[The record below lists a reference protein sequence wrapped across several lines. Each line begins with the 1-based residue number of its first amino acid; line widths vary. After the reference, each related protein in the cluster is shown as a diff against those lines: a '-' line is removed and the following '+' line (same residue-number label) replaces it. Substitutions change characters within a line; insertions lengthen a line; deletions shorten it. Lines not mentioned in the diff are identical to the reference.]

1 MNVHNVNAQV
11 SGAGAISSKSD
22 NDTLLSLG
30 KKGDEIEGVITS
42 VSDQISISFNG
53 KEVKVPKSS
62 VQGATE
68 GAIKKFK
75 IMDIS
80 ATSVVLK
87 EVGINKEAAKNIQ
100 VYCTKVKADQTA
112 FNKRL
117 EEAAENKEEEPEEDL
132 EDTANRITGNDS
144 EDLDTEGYDYK
155 RFELERLE
163 RALSRIKEQRTEKEH
178 NVEKQ
183 IENNKEFKEDVEKI
197 AKHILK
203 STPYA
208 DQIIERLENS
218 DLPITEANISK
229 ILSGM
234 NLAET
239 IPNLSGESFEYM
251 IDNELDLTI
260 GNVYKASYSAY
271 RKNNEELSDQDF
283 EALKGQ
289 VDGVIADA
297 GYEVTDETRNQ
308 AKWILDNKLPLTKET
323 LNKLNDLTTL
333 KDTYSSSF
341 VLDQIIHTMEQG
353 NAVEDTVLTKDSTD
367 DMKKLIEDIKSITD
381 QAIIQTTQKYE
392 GKEIT
397 VVLLKMEQEQINQAL
412 VATEANKDTD
422 KSSNPVIIETGAAV
436 VGEIDIK
443 AVEAKRQL
451 EEIRLKMTVES
462 GQKMAAKGIDI
473 NTTELEKV
481 VEELRN
487 IEDEYYK
494 NLLRESGT
502 RQTSENIAIL
512 RDTTQKVNEL
522 KWMPS
527 NLLAETFTSRASAT
541 IDSLHEAGLNCQTR
555 FATANESYET
565 LMTAPRQDMGDSI
578 QKAFKNSMTDI
589 LDSLA
594 MEDTVANQ
602 RAIRM
607 LGYNGMEITK
617 ENITTMKEYD
627 EKVNYLLKNLT
638 PSVTMDFIRENKNPI
653 DIPLDTLN
661 EEIKQLKAENGISE
675 EDGYARYL
683 RKLEKQD
690 GITGSERDAYIGI
703 YRLLHNV
710 EKTDGAAIGSL
721 VRSGRDITLG
731 NLLTEVRTKKT
742 GNMDKLIDDSFGML
756 SDITYKTDSITAQID
771 KGFETEESDQGN
783 NKGSEANTNYNQM
796 VLQDILASISPSQVK
811 GIVENEE
818 WSDLSLEKL
827 RDKLNELPEDVKI
840 KQEYYEEQVQEIR
853 NLAENS
859 NEAIKFLT
867 DQNVP
872 VSIQSIRQ
880 AQILLNPSASLYKQ
894 ILNNA
899 KDLDKSTTDT
909 DDYSSEGQV
918 EEAFAAITDT
928 FEDRESLQTGLS
940 DFARVADTVLSS
952 QISSPDVNAKQVDSL
967 LLLRGAI
974 KLSATLNRNEYY
986 DIPIKVGDSI
996 TNISLTVLNN
1006 TGKQDSKVTMS
1017 VQSDRYGTIEAEF
1030 KVRDREAKGLILCDN
1045 QEANEMVKSNIG
1057 IIADS
1062 LEKQNIALS
1071 QMDLGVEKLNSQSYK
1086 TKGLTL
1092 NQDARAEDKAGNV
1105 TTKELYQVAKSFVI
1119 LVKRMEQG

>member
-1 MNVHNVNAQV
+1 M
-11 SGAGAISSKSD
+11 
-22 NDTLLSLG
+22 
-30 KKGDEIEGVITS
+30 
-42 VSDQISISFNG
+42 F
-53 KEVKVPKSS
+53 
-62 VQGATE
+62 
-68 GAIKKFK
+68 
-75 IMDIS
+75 
-80 ATSVVLK
+80 
-87 EVGINKEAAKNIQ
+87 
-100 VYCTKVKADQTA
+100 TA
-112 FNKRL
+112 VF
-117 EEAAENKEEEPEEDL
+117 
-132 EDTANRITGNDS
+132 TANKLLN
-144 EDLDTEGYDYK
+144 
-155 RFELERLE
+155 
-163 RALSRIKEQRTEKEH
+163 
-178 NVEKQ
+178 
-183 IENNKEFKEDVEKI
+183 
-197 AKHILK
+197 
-203 STPYA
+203 
-208 DQIIERLENS
+208 
-218 DLPITEANISK
+218 
-229 ILSGM
+229 
-234 NLAET
+234 ET
-239 IPNLSGESFEYM
+239 
-251 IDNELDLTI
+251 
-260 GNVYKASYSAY
+260 
-271 RKNNEELSDQDF
+271 
-283 EALKGQ
+283 
-289 VDGVIADA
+289 
-297 GYEVTDETRNQ
+297 
-308 AKWILDNKLPLTKET
+308 
-323 LNKLNDLTTL
+323 
-333 KDTYSSSF
+333 
-341 VLDQIIHTMEQG
+341 
-353 NAVEDTVLTKDSTD
+353 
-367 DMKKLIEDIKSITD
+367 
-381 QAIIQTTQKYE
+381 
-392 GKEIT
+392 
-397 VVLLKMEQEQINQAL
+397 
-412 VATEANKDTD
+412 
-422 KSSNPVIIETGAAV
+422 
-436 VGEIDIK
+436 
-443 AVEAKRQL
+443 
-451 EEIRLKMTVES
+451 
-462 GQKMAAKGIDI
+462 DI

-481 VEELRN
+481 VQELRN

-502 RQTSENIAIL
+502 QQTSENIAIL

-527 NLLAETFTSRASAT
+527 NLLADTFTSRASVT
-541 IDSLHEAGLNCQTR
+541 IDSLHEAGLNCQAR
-555 FATANESYET
+555 FATTNESYET

-594 MEDTVANQ
+594 IEDTVANQ
-602 RAIRM
+602 RAVRM

-653 DIPLDTLN
+653 DVPLDTLN

-756 SDITYKTDSITAQID
+756 SDITYKTDSITTQID
-771 KGFETEESDQGN
+771 KGFGTEESDQGN
-783 NKGSEANTNYNQM
+783 NKGSEATTNYNQM

-811 GIVENEE
+811 SIVENEG

-827 RDKLNELPEDVKI
+827 RDKLNEIPEDANI

-853 NLAENS
+853 DLAENS
-859 NEAIKFLT
+859 TEAIKFLT

-880 AQILLNPSASLYKQ
+880 AQILLNPSAGLYKQ

-928 FEDRESLQTGLS
+928 FEDRESLQTELT
-940 DFARVADTVLSS
+940 DFERVADAILSS

-986 DIPIKVGDSI
+986 DIPIKVGDSL

-1006 TGKQDSKVTMS
+1006 TGKQDSKVMMS

-1086 TKGLTL
+1086 SKGLTL
-1092 NQDARAEDKAGNV
+1092 NQDAKDTDKAANV
-1105 TTKELYQVAKSFVI
+1105 STKELYQVAKSFVI

>member
-1 MNVHNVNAQV
+1 MNVQNVNAQV

-100 VYCTKVKADQTA
+100 VYCTKVEADQTA

-163 RALSRIKEQRTEKEH
+163 RALSRIKEQRAEKEH
-178 NVEKQ
+178 NVERQ

-234 NLAET
+234 NQAET
-239 IPNLSGESFEYM
+239 IKNLSGESFEYM

-271 RKNNEELSDQDF
+271 RKNSEELSDQDF

-297 GYEVTDETRNQ
+297 GYEVTDEARNQ

-341 VLDQIIHTMEQG
+341 VLNQIIHTMEQG

-381 QAIIQTTQKYE
+381 QAIVQTTQKYE

-397 VVLLKMEQEQINQAL
+397 VELLKMEQEQINKAL
-412 VATEANKDTD
+412 VATEANKNTD

-481 VEELRN
+481 VQELRN

-502 RQTSENIAIL
+502 QQTSENIAIL

-527 NLLAETFTSRASAT
+527 NLLADTFTSRASVT
-541 IDSLHEAGLNCQTR
+541 IASLHEAGLNCQTR

-602 RAIRM
+602 RAVRM

-756 SDITYKTDSITAQID
+756 SDITYKTDSITTQID
-771 KGFETEESDQGN
+771 KGFGTEESNQGN

-811 GIVENEE
+811 SIVENEE

-827 RDKLNELPEDVKI
+827 RDKLNELPEDVNI

-909 DDYSSEGQV
+909 EDYSGEGQV

-928 FEDRESLQTGLS
+928 FEDRDSLQTGLS
-940 DFARVADTVLSS
+940 DFVRVADTILSS

-967 LLLRGAI
+967 MLLRGAI

-1071 QMDLGVEKLNSQSYK
+1071 QMDLGVEKLNNQSYK
-1086 TKGLTL
+1086 SKGLTL
-1092 NQDARAEDKAGNV
+1092 NQDARAEDEAGNV

>member
-1 MNVHNVNAQV
+1 MNVQNVNAQV
-11 SGAGAISSKSD
+11 SGAGAIASKSD

-100 VYCTKVKADQTA
+100 VYCTKVEADQTA

-155 RFELERLE
+155 QFELERLE

-183 IENNKEFKEDVEKI
+183 IENNKQFKEDVEKI

-234 NLAET
+234 NQAET
-239 IPNLSGESFEYM
+239 IKNLSGESFEYM

-271 RKNNEELSDQDF
+271 RKNSEELSDQDF

-367 DMKKLIEDIKSITD
+367 DMKQLIEDIKSITD
-381 QAIIQTTQKYE
+381 QAIVQTTKKYE

-397 VVLLKMEQEQINQAL
+397 VELLKMEQEQINQAF

-422 KSSNPVIIETGAAV
+422 KNGNPVIIETGAV

-481 VEELRN
+481 VQELRN

-502 RQTSENIAIL
+502 QQTSENIAIL

-527 NLLAETFTSRASAT
+527 NLLADTFTSRASVT
-541 IDSLHEAGLNCQTR
+541 IDSLHEAGLNCQAR

-594 MEDTVANQ
+594 IEDTVANQ
-602 RAIRM
+602 RAVRM

-653 DIPLDTLN
+653 DVPLDTLN

-731 NLLTEVRTKKT
+731 NLLTEVRTKKA
-742 GNMDKLIDDSFGML
+742 GNVNQSIDDSFGML
-756 SDITYKTDSITAQID
+756 SDITYKSDSITTQINN
-771 KGFETEESDQGN
+771 GFETEQAELSDDRSEEST
-783 NKGSEANTNYNQM
+783 ANYNEM
-796 VLQDILASISPSQVK
+796 LLQDILGSITPSQVK
-811 GIVENEE
+811 SIVDNEE
-818 WSDLSLEKL
+818 WSSLSLEKL
-827 RDKLNELPEDVKI
+827 RDKLNEQPEDSKV
-840 KQEYYEEQVQEIR
+840 KQEYYEEQVNEIR
-853 NLAENS
+853 DLAEKS
-859 NEAIKFLT
+859 DVAINFLA

-872 VSIQSIRQ
+872 VSIQSIRE

-899 KDLDKSTTDT
+899 KDLDKSSMDT
-909 DDYSSEGQV
+909 KDYTSTGQV
-918 EEAFAAITDT
+918 EEALTSIADT
-928 FEDRESLQTGLS
+928 FEDRESLQKGLS
-940 DFARVADTVLSS
+940 EFAKAADTILSS
-952 QISSPDVNAKQVDSL
+952 QISNPDINAEKVNTLQ
-967 LLLRGAI
+967 LLRGAI
-974 KLSATLNRNEYY
+974 KLSGTLSRNEYY

-1006 TGKQDSKVTMS
+1006 TGKQDSKVSMS

-1030 KVRDREAKGLILCDN
+1030 KVHDRQAKGLILCNN
-1045 QEANEMVKSNIG
+1045 QEANEIIKSNIG
-1057 IIADS
+1057 IIEDS
-1062 LEKQNIALS
+1062 LEKQNITLS
-1071 QMDLGVEKLNSQSYK
+1071 QMDIGVEKLNNQSYK
-1086 TKGLTL
+1086 SKGLTS
-1092 NQDARAEDKAGNV
+1092 NQEAKNADKEADV
-1105 TTKELYQVAKSFVI
+1105 TTKELYQVAKSFVV
-1119 LVKRMEQG
+1119 LVKRMEEGE